1 MLMEHKKNER
11 FLHGAALKKK
21 IFYGLMDR
29 SHLSPQMKTGENL
42 PPAHRNDVLGLLFL
56 SLHPPCLSSQSTIQ
70 PGHSQAHTYQC
81 QAPAAPRPPSPL
93 STSSRGGEARL
104 ESPLSLL
111 SDCLSLSSARR
122 LLLLQ
127 MDDWSGSLPTL
138 AKQAHF

>member
-1 MLMEHKKNER
+1 MLTIFLTPLFEVSTRCSVEKED
-11 FLHGAALKKK
+11 FLWFGLHGL
-21 IFYGLMDR
+21 
-29 SHLSPQMKTGENL
+29 KTGENL
-42 PPAHRNDVLGLLFL
+42 PPAYRNDILGLLSSPSTL
-56 SLHPPCLSSQSTIQ
+56 HVYPASLPSSRGARKPIPTGARL
-70 PGHSQAHTYQC
+70 P
-81 QAPAAPRPPSPL
+81 PL

-127 MDDWSGSLPTL
+127 MDDWSGSLPAL